1 MKLLRLVLALGAA
14 FSLSAAASA
23 QSIPTTTVDALC
35 RKDLHK
41 TLGRLA
47 RESVKE
53 MNKCHTKRMRGVFD
67 GSRDCNV
74 PENSPSPN
82 KAQREEAKLRR
93 RASHSCAGDRRVP
106 ASIPSLL
113 GYTSCPA
120 PCAEV
125 AIDDDYA
132 NVAECIVC
140 LNRRLTIQLVTDTA
154 GTPALPLPD
163 GAKRCQDRV
172 GNLVKKYLSKRIT
185 DQEQCM
191 TAREL
196 GIIEASIDC
205 RTADLLGRVA
215 KARNNLIA
223 NIDRCGDA
231 ALAALDGCA
240 DNVVDE
246 RICAVAAVESTVDA
260 LFDAIYPTIPAA
272 P

>member
-1 MKLLRLVLALGAA
+1 MNPSRVIVALGALLLLTSTA
-14 FSLSAAASA
+14 PA
-23 QSIPTTTVDALC
+23 QNIPATTVDALC

-53 MNKCHTKRMRGVFD
+53 MNKCHTRRMRGTFD
-67 GSRDCNV
+67 ASRDCNL

-82 KAQREEAKLRR
+82 KALREADKLRR

-106 ASIPSLL
+106 ASIPSVL
-113 GYTSCPA
+113 GYTACPA

-125 AIDDDYA
+125 AIDDSYA
-132 NVAECIVC
+132 NVAECIIC
-140 LNRRLTIQLVTDTA
+140 LNRRLSIQLVTDTA
-154 GTPALPLPD
+154 GTPTIPIGDA
-163 GAKRCQDRV
+163 AKRCQDRV

-196 GIIEASIDC
+196 GMIDASIDC

-246 RICAVAAVESTVDA
+246 RTCAVDAVESTVDA
-260 LFDAIYPTIPAA
+260 LFDAIYPAIPAV